1 MSSDQRTSVIPSSL
15 LERIFANLVNKSRR
29 HASRASRKPGDSLR
43 SLLRHMPEVQHAS
56 PWDTIRPLIANKEE
70 FKAVE
75 SEEERL
81 AVFDKVI
88 RRLKEKREEDRRYPR
103 DDPRKREREETLT
116 RSPRA

>member
-1 MSSDQRTSVIPSSL
+1 
-15 LERIFANLVNKSRR
+15 
-29 HASRASRKPGDSLR
+29 
-43 SLLRHMPEVQHAS
+43 MPEVQHDS

-88 RRLKEKREEDRRYPR
+88 RRLKEKREETGMKLRTSFLAVIVLGLAPAATHGRRSHEPGRDGDPATPVAEGGGPPAGAGHNMTAQTPGPSSKDR
-103 DDPRKREREETLT
+103 T
-116 RSPRA
+116 